1 MSSCKRLTLALT
13 TSTATTGEIPD
24 YDRYVGGRVHVP
36 AGASSTTLTFYDSS
50 DDGTTFNA
58 AWDDAATPAAL
69 ARTVS
74 DGKSYPIP
82 DALFAAERIRI
93 KSDAAED
100 VVVVLKRYEI

>member
-1 MSSCKRLTLALT
+1 MSSCKRVTLALT
-13 TSTATTGEIPD
+13 TDETTTGEITD
-24 YDRYVGGRVHVP
+24 YDQYVGGRVHVP

-50 DDGTTFNA
+50 DDGTTFHA

-69 ARTVS
+69 ARTVAA
-74 DGKSYPIP
+74 GRSYPIP

-100 VVVVLKRYEI
+100 VIVVLKKYEI